1 MIPKIDIIK
10 EGLENVRGGIFNFTV
25 AIEDKKEDCIK
36 DCLMVNKDIIG
47 SIKGRATEVTP

>member
-36 DCLMVNKDIIG
+36 DCLEVNRDIIG
-47 SIKGRATEVTP
+47 SIKGRECNARC